1 MAGETII
8 TVVGNL
14 TADPEV
20 RTLSNGSAV
29 ASFTIASTPRTFN
42 RNTNQFEDG
51 AALFMRC
58 SAWRDL
64 AEHCA
69 NSLSKGMRVIAQGR
83 LSQRSYQAQDGSNR
97 TVVELTI
104 DEIGPSLRYAT
115 AQVTRQ
121 SSATGFAGGA
131 RAMGAS
137 GAGVSGAMGAGAGA
151 YQGGGYAGGANYAA
165 NQAANHAAQA
175 AHNSSRAQSANAT
188 AADPWSAAG
197 PTNDAFTT
205 FGAGADFGANSDFG
219 ANPDFGADADEPEF

>member
-131 RAMGAS
+131 RAMGA
-137 GAGVSGAMGAGAGA
+137 GAGAMGAGA

-165 NQAANHAAQA
+165 NQAANQATQAAQA
-175 AHNSSRAQSANAT
+175 ASRAQSANAT
-188 AADPWSAAG
+188 AADPWSAAA
-197 PTNDAFTT
+197 PTNDAFST
-205 FGAGADFGANSDFG
+205 FGAGADFGTSS
-219 ANPDFGADADEPEF
+219 DFGADAEEPEF